1 MEKDFISSSVDV
13 NGEKD
18 FSSNFE
24 FKEQDRHTT
33 EELSKILTDSDFDS
47 KNIDLMA
54 KLQSALNRI
63 EQTLTQQKS
72 SDVHKS
78 HSQNNNKD
86 IYYLKRGVIG
96 ISRNGSVGI
105 ENFDQTLNYHA
116 NATVKISNELGANI
130 PMTTMPFQA
139 GIDAKEQGILL
150 LQLESD
156 NCLIY
161 FPDNI
166 TNVQLSELIKAIFL
180 KQTYTYSFVHK
191 DEMLDN
197 QKVFDVLSYAIA
209 SVASLN
215 KQSNLTR

>member
-1 MEKDFISSSVDV
+1 M
-13 NGEKD
+13 
-18 FSSNFE
+18 
-24 FKEQDRHTT
+24 
-33 EELSKILTDSDFDS
+33 
-47 KNIDLMA
+47 
-54 KLQSALNRI
+54 LN
-63 EQTLTQQKS
+63 
-72 SDVHKS
+72 
-78 HSQNNNKD
+78 SQNNGKD
-86 IYYLKRGVIG
+86 IYHLNRGVIG